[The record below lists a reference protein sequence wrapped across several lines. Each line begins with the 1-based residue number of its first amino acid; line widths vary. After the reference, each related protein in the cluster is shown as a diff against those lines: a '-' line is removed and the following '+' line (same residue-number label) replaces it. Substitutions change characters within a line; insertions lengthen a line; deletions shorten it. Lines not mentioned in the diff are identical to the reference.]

1 MAERHLK
8 PIEQRNLWE
17 QIADRIRTSILSGEL
32 TPGTHLVTAD
42 LATRLGVSRGP
53 VREALMALES
63 SGIVVSTRRH
73 GTIVGTPSTV
83 DLEEVL
89 SVREAIETFAAVQV
103 CAMADRVAQV
113 ELRALAEQLRL
124 TEVTWLEGDHAAA
137 REHDFAFHQTL
148 VDLAGNSRFS
158 TIYREMVAQNLH
170 HVKGIDPDGWPL
182 VGWDNMVASHHAILD
197 AVVAG
202 DADAARDALSVH
214 YRGARWRTAV
224 AVPRSQD
231 ERGAGPTR
239 AVAG

>member
-1 MAERHLK
+1 MVASGRAASHVIARVRTEGARTMAERHLK

-89 SVREAIETFAAVQV
+89 SVREAIETFA
-103 CAMADRVAQV
+103 R
-113 ELRALAEQLRL
+113 R
-124 TEVTWLEGDHAAA
+124 
-137 REHDFAFHQTL
+137 
-148 VDLAGNSRFS
+148 
-158 TIYREMVAQNLH
+158 
-170 HVKGIDPDGWPL
+170 
-182 VGWDNMVASHHAILD
+182 
-197 AVVAG
+197 
-202 DADAARDALSVH
+202 
-214 YRGARWRTAV
+214 
-224 AVPRSQD
+224 
-231 ERGAGPTR
+231 
-239 AVAG
+239 

>member
-1 MAERHLK
+1 MVGDEADASPPAVPQATSSPECGRKGARTMAERHLK

-89 SVREAIETFAAVQV
+89 SVREAIETCRGRSGVRDGRSCCAGRASRPRRAAPS
-103 CAMADRVAQV
+103 DRGDVA
-113 ELRALAEQLRL
+113 RR
-124 TEVTWLEGDHAAA
+124 
-137 REHDFAFHQTL
+137 
-148 VDLAGNSRFS
+148 
-158 TIYREMVAQNLH
+158 
-170 HVKGIDPDGWPL
+170 
-182 VGWDNMVASHHAILD
+182 
-197 AVVAG
+197 
-202 DADAARDALSVH
+202 
-214 YRGARWRTAV
+214 
-224 AVPRSQD
+224 
-231 ERGAGPTR
+231 
-239 AVAG
+239 